1 MKLPFKDY
9 SYVVDNDVLITLMRY
24 HPPDKPAYHA
34 IWHEIESLI
43 KQKNIFST
51 IVVYDDIMI
60 YLGKDDRLKKWA
72 ISHKKRF
79 FIPINSE
86 IFRLAQ
92 DIAKKFPD
100 LLDKKKLQT
109 GEPDAD
115 PFLIALAKSEGA
127 TIITQERKDLPNRI
141 PMVALHYKVKSKDL
155 YEFFEERKLKFVKE
169 R

>member
-1 MKLPFKDY
+1 MKLPFGD
-9 SYVVDNDVLITLMRY
+9 SYVVDTNVLITLMAH
-24 HPPDKPAYHA
+24 HPHDKPTYKA
-34 IWHEIESLI
+34 IWDEIESLI

-51 IVVYDDIMI
+51 MFVYDEIMR

-72 ISHKKRF
+72 KSHKRRF
-79 FIPINSE
+79 FIPTSQEVFI
-86 IFRLAQ
+86 IAQ
-92 DIAKKFPD
+92 DIAKSYPD

-127 TIITQERKDLPNRI
+127 TIITQERKNTPNKI
-141 PMVALHYKVKSKDL
+141 PMVSSHYKVKSIDL

-169 R
+169 Q

>member
-1 MKLPFKDY
+1 MKLAFGNR
-9 SYVVDNDVLITLMRY
+9 YVVDNDVLITLMRY

-34 IWHEIESLI
+34 IWEEIESLI

-51 IVVYDDIMI
+51 IVVYDEII
-60 YLGKDDRLKKWA
+60 KYLGKNDQLKKWA

-79 FIPINSE
+79 FISPDKE
-86 IFRLAQ
+86 TWQLAQ
-92 DIAKKFPD
+92 DIIKKFPD

-141 PMVALHYKVKSKDL
+141 PMVASHYSVKSIDL
-155 YEFFEERKLKFVKE
+155 YEFFEERKLKFIKE
-169 R
+169 Q

>member
-1 MKLPFKDY
+1 MKLPLGINY
-9 SYVVDNDVLITLMRY
+9 AVDTDVLITLMRY
-24 HPPDKPAYHA
+24 HPQDKPVYQA
-34 IWHEIESLI
+34 IWDEIESLI

-51 IVVYDDIMI
+51 MEVYKEII
-60 YLGKDDRLKKWA
+60 KYSGKSDQLKKWA

-79 FIPINSE
+79 FILPDKE
-86 IFRLAQ
+86 TYQLAR
-92 DIAKKFPD
+92 DIVKRFPD
-100 LLDKKKLQT
+100 LVDKKKLQT

-141 PMVALHYKVKSKDL
+141 PMVASHYRVKSIDL

-169 R
+169 Q